1 MFTVI
6 SRIVHYG
13 LKNFW
18 RNPLLST
25 ATVAIMTLSLL
36 VFAGLLFANVATSSM
51 ISFLKDKIDISVYFK
66 TNTPEDQILKIKE
79 ALKSLPEVKEVIY
92 ISSDQALEMFTAKH
106 AADETIAQS
115 ITELNSNPLEASL
128 SIKARQPD
136 QYADIKK
143 YFDDPDIA
151 QYIDGTPRD
160 AENQLVIDRLV
171 GIINAIN
178 HIGIAVTAALSLIGG
193 LVVFNTVR
201 LAIYSNRDEIGI
213 MRAVGA
219 SNMLVRGPYVIEG
232 ILSGAL
238 AALFSIV
245 IIAALFAVLPLLYS
259 RTAYFDISIPGFNVK
274 HYFVANIVQ
283 LMLYQLLFGMSI
295 AAVSSFMAVRR
306 YLRN

>member
-36 VFAGLLFANVATSSM
+36 VFAGLLFANIATSSM
-51 ISFLKDKIDISVYFK
+51 ISFLKDKIDVSVYFK
-66 TNTPEDQILKIKE
+66 IETPEDQILAIKE
-79 ALKSLPEVKEVIY
+79 ALKSLPEVKEVTY
-92 ISSDQALEMFTAKH
+92 ISSDQALKDFTEKH
-106 AADETIAQS
+106 QNDETISQS
-115 ITELNSNPLEASL
+115 IIELDGNPLEASL
-128 SIKARQPD
+128 SIKAQQPD
-136 QYADIKK
+136 QYAAIKK
-143 YFDDPDIA
+143 YFEDPEIA
-151 QYIDGTPRD
+151 QYIDGTPQD

-178 HIGIAVTAALSLIGG
+178 NIGIAVTVALSLIGG

-232 ILSGAL
+232 IISGAL
-238 AALFSIV
+238 AALFSIA
-245 IIAALFAVLPLLYS
+245 IIGAVFTLMPLFYDKA
-259 RTAYFDISIPGFNVK
+259 AYFDISIPGFNPK
-274 HYFVANIVQ
+274 QYFVTNIA
-283 LMLYQLLFGMSI
+283 QLLFYQLVFGMGI

-306 YLRN
+306 YLKN